1 MKFIDLLKNYRT
13 AGKVLTLAA
22 VALAGLYP
30 ANSFARDV
38 EYKDSEISIF
48 VKPGEPTQVQ
58 FPGDLSG
65 GFKKKGSSLSIDQ
78 KDTDLI
84 VYATDRLPGDGEA
97 IIVRLKDGR
106 SYSLRVKRAGEGK
119 DRDDVVRVEDGSRS
133 ILSEEEDGPRQ
144 NAPVLS
150 KAPPTHIAGLMREMV
165 LVSEFGKA
173 TIPGYRETTRYHGQT
188 VLSDGTVEAKIDR
201 IFIGPNLWGYVLDAK
216 NMMDQSQRLNPASF
230 RLDGTRAIMAQNW
243 ELAPR
248 PLNIEEQVSGKHDSK
263 VYIVTRPR

>member
-1 MKFIDLLKNYRT
+1 MTLYKVLKNCRST
-13 AGKVLTLAA
+13 GKLLACAA
-22 VALAGLYP
+22 VALSSLAP
-30 ANSFARDV
+30 VDSFARDV
-38 EYKDSEISIF
+38 EYKDSEVSIF

-65 GFKKKGSSLSIDQ
+65 GFKKKGSALSIDQ

-84 VYATDRLPGDGEA
+84 VYATERIPADGEA

-106 SYSLRVKRAGEGK
+106 SYSLRVKRSGDGQ
-119 DRDDVVRVEDGSRS
+119 DRDDVVRIEDGGRS
-133 ILSEEEDGPRQ
+133 ILEEEEGGSRQ

-173 TIPGYRETTRYHGQT
+173 SIPGYRETNRYHGQT

-216 NMMDQSQRLNPASF
+216 NMLDQSQRLNPASF

-248 PLNIEEQVSGKHDSK
+248 PLNIEEQISGKHDSK
-263 VYIVTRPR
+263 IYIVTRPR